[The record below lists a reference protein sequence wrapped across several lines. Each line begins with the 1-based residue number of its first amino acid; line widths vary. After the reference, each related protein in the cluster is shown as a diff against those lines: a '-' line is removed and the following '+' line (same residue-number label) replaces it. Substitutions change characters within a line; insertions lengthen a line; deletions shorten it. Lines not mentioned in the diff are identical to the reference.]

1 MDIKFNPAAIKISA
15 KLMAALKRLI
25 KERCTDVSISHIT
38 INYRDSEYS
47 CEGGGYHPV
56 EISFQKDASTERW
69 NILYITDFSYY
80 GYPYAELIKDLD
92 FDFSLETFF
101 AVYCPPRLITDQSA
115 KEVYRLWEYNFL
127 CYVGTGAFD
136 QITVSTS

>member
-1 MDIKFNPAAIKISA
+1 MDIKFNPAVIKVSA
-15 KLMAALKRLI
+15 KLMVALKCLI
-25 KERCTDVSISHIT
+25 KERCTDVNISNIT
-38 INYRDSEYS
+38 INYRNIEYS

-56 EISFQKDASTERW
+56 EISLQKDTNAERW
-69 NILYITDFSYY
+69 SILYITDFSYY

-101 AVYCPPRLITDQSA
+101 AVYCSPRPITDENV

-127 CYVGTGAFD
+127 CYVSTGAFD